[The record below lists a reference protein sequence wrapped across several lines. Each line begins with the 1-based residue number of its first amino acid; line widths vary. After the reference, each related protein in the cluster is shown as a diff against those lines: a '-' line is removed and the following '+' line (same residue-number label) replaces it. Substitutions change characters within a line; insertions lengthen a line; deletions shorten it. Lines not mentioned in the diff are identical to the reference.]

1 LRCPLHFAIERAGP
15 IRETSASAS
24 SPIGSGSRAKR
35 EPFAAESA
43 NDYRFAGR
51 LAKTAAYAVTAGQK
65 SHGHIIAAA
74 MEILGDGRS
83 HSAEEILKLALERN
97 LYDSS
102 VSEKYVYTALIEY
115 IARAIGNGRKPGIV
129 QNADRSFRINEP
141 PDEWPAL
148 PDAPAKQPVP
158 EISALIAR
166 LEAAAQGL
174 PADFE
179 LAVCDAFAALGFDA
193 THVGG
198 QKAPD
203 GILDAPLGPIAY
215 RCVVECK
222 SSDEGIND
230 PNVFESSKYK
240 EGFGAQYCALVGR
253 AFSGETSL
261 VKELQNHGVSAWTV
275 ADLTA
280 LLREGSNPFEMRALV
295 VPGFASD
302 AIEDLFWERT
312 HGQPKRVRLIAEAI
326 LRTGWTTQSAY
337 RGSAAEA
344 PRLTEDV
351 AMVLVDQD
359 LAAQGSAAAC
369 SREDVRA
376 AFDYLAGP
384 LIRSIAR
391 DGDAV
396 VVIAPSSAALP
407 L

>member
-1 LRCPLHFAIERAGP
+1 MRCPLHFAIERAGP

-369 SREDVRA
+369 SREDV
-376 AFDYLAGP
+376 
-384 LIRSIAR
+384 
-391 DGDAV
+391 
-396 VVIAPSSAALP
+396 
-407 L
+407 